1 LRRLLAGTFA
11 SLAIAASAAAK
22 PPPDTHPLQDLYY
35 GDVLFHY
42 FQGDEFEALERLLVA
57 RAEGRPQAGDAEGEL
72 LLAGLLL
79 SFDQPRDALAS
90 FERVLQTET
99 RAELRNS
106 IWLTLARTLHQRRA
120 DAEALAALGRIDA
133 PLRGDLEADRQMLKA
148 EMLIDAGRFD
158 EAAKLLQDWNG
169 SRDWMSY
176 ARYNLGVALIRAN
189 RIDEGAEQLERIDRS
204 GLRAD
209 EQLELRDRANTA
221 LGYTWLQAQK
231 WSEAQEVL
239 RRVRLDG
246 ASTNKAL
253 LGLGWAESGLEH
265 DRDALVPW
273 MELASRDIGD
283 VAVQESLLAVPY
295 AMARAGSPSAAA
307 VEYQKAVDRYE
318 QESQRLSGLASAI
331 RQPAYI
337 EKLVDGLVEPP
348 ASKNAS
354 SELAERDDG
363 RPIAPLQ
370 QIPDAPEYRSFSEL
384 IASDGFQAGL
394 RNVRQ
399 LAFLKGRL
407 AGWSGRLRELSAQA
421 PSSDWAGASARVSRL
436 SEAGDRLLDRQR
448 QALQN
453 ALLRELEQRQ
463 QRLRAYQAEARF
475 AQAKLLDR
483 SAIAP
488 PKASK

>member
-1 LRRLLAGTFA
+1 MRRLLAGTFA
-11 SLAIAASAAAK
+11 SLAIAAGAAAK

-57 RAEGRPQAGDAEGEL
+57 RADGRPQAGDAEGEL

-99 RAELRNS
+99 RADLRNS
-106 IWLTLARTLHQRRA
+106 IWLTLARTLHQRGA
-120 DAEALAALGRIDA
+120 DAEALTALGRIDA

-176 ARYNLGVALIRAN
+176 ARYNLGVALIRTN

-231 WSEAQEVL
+231 WSEAQQVL
-239 RRVRLDG
+239 RRVRLEG

-307 VEYQKAVDRYE
+307 LEYQKAVDRYE
-318 QESQRLSGLASAI
+318 QESQRLAGLAGAI

-337 EKLVDGLVEPP
+337 DRLVDGLVAQR
-348 ASKNAS
+348 ASEEGAPK
-354 SELAERDDG
+354 RDDG

-370 QIPDAPEYRSFSEL
+370 QIPDAPEYRSFSDL

-394 RNVRQ
+394 RNARQ

-453 ALLRELEQRQ
+453 VLLRELEQRQ

>member
-1 LRRLLAGTFA
+1 MRRLLAGTFA

-22 PPPDTHPLQDLYY
+22 PPPDAHPLQDLYY

-42 FQGDEFEALERLLVA
+42 FQGDEFDALARLLVA
-57 RAEGRPQAGDAEGEL
+57 RSEGRPQASGTEGEL
-72 LLAGLLL
+72 LMAGLLL
-79 SFDQPRDALAS
+79 SFDQSRDALAS

-99 RAELRNS
+99 RPDVRNP
-106 IWLTLARTLHQRRA
+106 IWLTLARTLHQRGA
-120 DAEALAALGRIDA
+120 DAEALAALARIDA

-148 EMLIDAGRFD
+148 ELLIDAGRFD
-158 EAAKLLQDWNG
+158 EAARLLQDWRG

-189 RIDEGAEQLERIDRS
+189 RIDEGAAQLDQIDHS
-204 GLRAD
+204 GLRAA
-209 EQLELRDRANTA
+209 EQLDLRDRANTA
-221 LGYTWLQAQK
+221 LGYTYLQAQR
-231 WSEAQEVL
+231 WEDARNTL
-239 RRVRLDG
+239 RRVRLEG
-246 ASTNKAL
+246 ESTSKAL
-253 LGLGWAESGLEH
+253 LGLGWAEAGLGQ

-273 MELASRDIGD
+273 MELASRDGGD

-318 QESQRLSGLASAI
+318 QESQRLGGLANAI
-331 RQPAYI
+331 RQPAYVDR
-337 EKLVDGLVEPP
+337 LVDGLVAQL
-348 ASKNAS
+348 ASEDGTPK
-354 SELAERDDG
+354 RDDG

-370 QIPDAPEYRSFSEL
+370 QIPDAPEYRGFSEL
-384 IASDGFQAGL
+384 IASNGFQAGL
-394 RNVRQ
+394 RNARQ
-399 LAFLKGRL
+399 LVFLKSRL
-407 AGWSGRLRELSAQA
+407 ADWSGRVSELSAQA

-436 SEAGDRLLDRQR
+436 REASERLLDRQR

-453 ALLRELEQRQ
+453 VLLREIEQRQ

-488 PKASK
+488 PKAPK